1 MKEMSAVEWLEGYLT
16 KFNHIE
22 ESLSVKKAFEHAK
35 EMEKQ
40 QNKLRIKETLINL
53 SVVGLAVSGIF
64 VIAMG
69 NDILGCIMIAPLAIN
84 EIRIR
89 K

>member
-1 MKEMSAVEWLEGYLT
+1 M
-16 KFNHIE
+16 
-22 ESLSVKKAFEHAK
+22 
-35 EMEKQ
+35 
-40 QNKLRIKETLINL
+40 RETLINL

-69 NDILGCIMIAPLAIN
+69 NDILGCIMMAPLAIN